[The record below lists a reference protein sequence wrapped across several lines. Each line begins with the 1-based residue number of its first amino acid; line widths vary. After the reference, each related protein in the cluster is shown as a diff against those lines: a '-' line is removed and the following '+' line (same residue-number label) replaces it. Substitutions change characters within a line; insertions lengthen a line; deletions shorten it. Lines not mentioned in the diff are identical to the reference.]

1 MMKSPF
7 TQTLLMGLLA
17 AGTSLLAAWF
27 YPWPEMVSRSDLVGK
42 PLFDSFEA
50 SEVRSILIT
59 EFDPETNDLKQIEVR
74 RSGQTWVLPGFQNY
88 PADNRDQISLAI
100 NSVNVS
106 VLEQRSND
114 QQDHVEFG
122 VIDPAEYESS
132 VPRNSLG
139 SKIVLR
145 DRNNV
150 ELANM
155 IVGASPADQSNIRQ
169 SRRFVRIAGDPGV
182 YVVEVPRNAISANFP
197 SWVDTNLLKL
207 GGEATGEMLIVN
219 KFSQAAESLKN
230 PGNRNWDYRLAINLL
245 TQTPEFSAPNSLGQ
259 LQAIPF
265 SAENEA
271 ALNPLANNLPGIR
284 FSEVR
289 RKPRAL
295 ATLLQTPELE
305 LAGETIAQL
314 ESLTEA
320 GFAAVAIQPHR
331 KFPLGLNSLGG
342 ELVFRYADGIEIS
355 LLVGK
360 PVEGPVV
367 LGSREHRL
375 VMLYASLDETA
386 FPAVEPLDEQA
397 DDQARRAY
405 LRGVEE
411 RETRIKNGI
420 NRAQLLNEN
429 YAEWYYVVPE
439 ILINAIF
446 PPLRV
451 PPPAEIKTPPTVPD
465 SPAAES
471 QPETKTDPTEKEQTE
486 NSIESR
492 EDTAAA
498 ERGLPPA
505 TETV

>member
-1 MMKSPF
+1 MKSPF
-7 TQTLLMGLLA
+7 LQTLLMGLFA

-27 YPWPEMVSRSDLVGK
+27 YPWPEMVPRSDLVGK

-50 SEVRSILIT
+50 SEVRSILVS
-59 EFDPETNDLKQIEVR
+59 EFDPETNDLKQLEVR

-114 QQDHVEFG
+114 PQDHVEFG
-122 VIDPAEYESS
+122 VIDPAEFESS

-155 IVGASPADQSNIRQ
+155 IVGSSPADQSNLSQ
-169 SRRFVRIAGDPGV
+169 SRRFVRVAGDPGV

-197 SWVDTNLLKL
+197 IWVDANLLKL

-219 KFSQAAESLKN
+219 KFNQTADSLKN
-230 PGNRNWDYRLAINLL
+230 PDRRDWEYRLAINLL
-245 TQTPEFSAPNSLGQ
+245 TQIPEFSAPDSQGQ
-259 LQAIPF
+259 LQGIPF
-265 SAENEA
+265 TPENES

-284 FSEVR
+284 FSDVR
-289 RKPRAL
+289 RKS
-295 ATLLQTPELE
+295 ATLANLLQKPELE
-305 LAGETIAQL
+305 LSGEVPAQL
-314 ESLTEA
+314 EALEEA
-320 GFAAVAIQPHR
+320 GFAAVSIQPNR
-331 KFPLGLNSLGG
+331 KFPLDLNCLGG
-342 ELVFRYADGIEIS
+342 ELIFRYADGVEIS

-360 PVEGPVV
+360 RVEGPTVM
-367 LGSREHRL
+367 GSRDHRL
-375 VMLYASLDETA
+375 VMLYASLDEAA
-386 FPAVEPLDEQA
+386 FPAVEPVDEQA

-411 RETRIKNGI
+411 RQNRVN
-420 NRAQLLNEN
+420 NAVSRAQLLNEQ
-429 YAEWYYVVPE
+429 YAAWYYVVPD
-439 ILINAIF
+439 ILINAIL

-451 PPPAEIKTPPTVPD
+451 PPPADGQT
-465 SPAAES
+465 PAAVPENQGTDS
-471 QPETKTDPTEKEQTE
+471 QPSSSGDRPDADRPDADPPKSDPPPNEK
-486 NSIESR
+486 SK
-492 EDTAAA
+492 
-498 ERGLPPA
+498 
-505 TETV
+505 